1 MRTVLRHCSTC
12 GGEREF
18 ETPPCRDSHGFDCP
32 ELICAVCGTALVFG
46 VVGSARPRHAAVGT
60 AA

>member
-12 GGEREF
+12 GDEREF
-18 ETPPCRDSHGFDCP
+18 EAPPCLDGHGFDCP
-32 ELICAVCGTALVFG
+32 ELACAECGTALF
-46 VVGSARPRHAAVGT
+46 VGIVLPALPRPAAVGT

>member
-12 GGEREF
+12 GDEREF
-18 ETPPCRDSHGFDCP
+18 EAPPCPDGHGCDCP
-32 ELICAVCGTALVFG
+32 ELACVRCGTALVVEF
-46 VVGSARPRHAAVGT
+46 VPPALPRPAAVGT